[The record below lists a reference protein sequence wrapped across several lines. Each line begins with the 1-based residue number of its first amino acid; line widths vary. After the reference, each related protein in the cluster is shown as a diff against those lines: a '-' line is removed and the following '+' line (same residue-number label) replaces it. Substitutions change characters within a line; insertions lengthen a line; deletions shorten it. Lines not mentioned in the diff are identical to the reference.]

1 MPWLEANDPY
11 KIWISEIIL
20 QQTRVA
26 QGWSYYLRFI
36 QTFPDVFALHA
47 AEEKDVLKAWE
58 GLGYYTRARNLKNA
72 ASVIVQEYGGTFPDT
87 YENIL
92 RLPGIG
98 PYTAAAIAGF
108 AFDLPH
114 AVMDGNVIRVMTRI
128 LCLDKPADSTEV
140 KKTVHRYVNEAIR
153 HVKPSVFNQAVMNF
167 GALVCKPQSPEC
179 PSCPLNAHCLAY
191 AEGKVS
197 AVPFKLPKQT
207 KKNRFFHYFIL
218 HDKKTDT
225 MAVSRRSYQD
235 IWKGL
240 YEFPLIERPDDG
252 KMETSQLNTIL
263 SEWNLKAATVSTDIL
278 TRRQELSHQKIT
290 FYFYIIDINQ
300 QEANRQNGFEW
311 VNRESAGYL
320 AMPVTLKNVLRDHVL
335 AKRIK

>member
-1 MPWLEANDPY
+1 MPWLEARDPY

-36 QTFPDVFALHA
+36 QKFPDVFALHE
-47 AEEKDVLKAWE
+47 AEEKEVLKAWE
-58 GLGYYTRARNLKNA
+58 GLGYYTRARNLKKA
-72 ASVIVQEYGGTFPDT
+72 ASVIVQEYKGLFPDK

-92 RLPGIG
+92 TLPGIG

-114 AVMDGNVIRVMTRI
+114 AVMDGNVIRIVTRL
-128 LCLDKPADSTEV
+128 LCLDKPADSTDV
-140 KKTVHRYVNEAIR
+140 KKKVHQYVNEAIV
-153 HVKPSVFNQAVMNF
+153 HVKPSVFNQAIMNF
-167 GALVCKPQSPEC
+167 GALVCKPQSPDC
-179 PSCPLNAHCLAY
+179 PSCPFHTFCLAY
-191 AEGKVS
+191 SEGKVS
-197 AVPFKLPKQT
+197 AVPFKSPKQA

-218 HDKKTDT
+218 QDKKTDT
-225 MAVSRRSYQD
+225 IAISRRLSQD

-240 YEFPLIERPDDG
+240 YELPLIERPDDG
-252 KMETSQLNTIL
+252 TIDTSQIQNVL
-263 SEWNLKAATVSTDIL
+263 SEWHLQSATVSTDVL

-300 QEANRQNGFEW
+300 QETNQHVSFEW
-311 VNRESAGYL
+311 VNRESAGQL
-320 AMPVTLKNVLRDHVL
+320 AMPVTLKNVLQDQVF
-335 AKRIK
+335 AKRTI